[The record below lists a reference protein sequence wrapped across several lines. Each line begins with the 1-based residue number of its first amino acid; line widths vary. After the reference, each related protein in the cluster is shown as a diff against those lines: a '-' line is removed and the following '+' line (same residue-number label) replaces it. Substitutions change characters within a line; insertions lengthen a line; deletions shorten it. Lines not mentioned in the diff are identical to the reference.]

1 MIRPMSRAFRSLVE
15 RQIRKA
21 EARGLLRG
29 LRGEG
34 RPLPDRSGE
43 ALVDPA
49 LSAGM
54 RIMAEAGVKPR
65 EFSLKDELA
74 EARRAYAALTDP
86 DERRAAMARIADLE
100 MRYHMARDARRAF
113 FR

>member
-74 EARRAYAALTDP
+74 EARDGAHDRAHRVLAGLLAAEGEHL
-86 DERRAAMARIADLE
+86 L
-100 MRYHMARDARRAF
+100 
-113 FR
+113 